1 MKFSH
6 KARLVF
12 LVAVL
17 STLISAWI
25 SRGSFDPKDA
35 ISCLPTIV
43 FIFPLFALAL
53 LVRSWSHRKTAT
65 CIFMTG
71 MLIYLSYAVYTLGL
85 ELMGPIIGNVYIP
98 VILVTLIFG
107 IYALNDKS
115 KA

>member
-1 MKFSH
+1 
-6 KARLVF
+6 
-12 LVAVL
+12 
-17 STLISAWI
+17 
-25 SRGSFDPKDA
+25 
-35 ISCLPTIV
+35 
-43 FIFPLFALAL
+43 
-53 LVRSWSHRKTAT
+53 
-65 CIFMTG
+65 MTG

>member
-1 MKFSH
+1 MLFFPFAQVSIQQGI
-6 KARLVF
+6 AGF
-12 LVAVL
+12 G
-17 STLISAWI
+17 T
-25 SRGSFDPKDA
+25 GS
-35 ISCLPTIV
+35 TIV